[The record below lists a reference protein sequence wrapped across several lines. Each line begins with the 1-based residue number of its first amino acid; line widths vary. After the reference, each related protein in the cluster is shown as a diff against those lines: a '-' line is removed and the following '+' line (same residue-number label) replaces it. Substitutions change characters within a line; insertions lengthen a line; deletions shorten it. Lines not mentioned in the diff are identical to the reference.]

1 LYHRYASVTEFAK
14 QKMVADMENK
24 EKRMLSIRQ
33 GAGAGFGG
41 GSAGASGSG
50 SGGSGSGGSG
60 SGGGGGGGDD
70 GGGEGGDGV
79 NLDALGG
86 AGLAV
91 MGGLAGVCLP
101 VVPMMKKKEKMG
113 MPQFKFAPKVGGLY
127 KSKIQL

>member
-1 LYHRYASVTEFAK
+1 LYQRYASVTEFAK
-14 QKMVADMENK
+14 QKMVADMEDK

-50 SGGSGSGGSG
+50 SGGGGV
-60 SGGGGGGGDD
+60 GGGGGDD

-91 MGGLAGVCLP
+91 MGGLAGVCQP
-101 VVPMMKKKEKMG
+101 VVPMMKKKEKTG